1 MPSLPLN
8 TFSSEEEFKVHT
20 KRYPLV
26 PGFVLVAYSV
36 PKFKKSRDSTAIEAT
51 QNLKRREQHILIS
64 EHGVLCDGQK
74 VAPSSEEDNE
84 HDMLEKDEL
93 VVSKEVGIVRGRQI
107 VDFRRTFE
115 HLPVSQEMKKDHT
128 MYIDF
133 VTHDLIHAHCFEPK
147 YSPWR
152 ATQRRHSNFIKRK
165 RGTRSANSS
174 RHSWSNVSFYKEYN
188 QAPPLK
194 QEKTTSAAHK
204 LHKSIE
210 QHISQAP
217 AE

>member
-8 TFSSEEEFKVHT
+8 TFSSEEEFKYIDILNL
-20 KRYPLV
+20 KS
-26 PGFVLVAYSV
+26 SV

-64 EHGVLCDGQK
+64 EHGILLLSGVLCDGQK